1 MDLREMAIPFNLY
14 VIILYSDEKTKRVI
28 HVQADLQNEEDG
40 FARLLMARNYSRIQK
55 PSSQP
60 AE

>member
-1 MDLREMAIPFNLY
+1 MAVPFNLY

-28 HVQADLQNEEDG
+28 HVQAALQNEEDG